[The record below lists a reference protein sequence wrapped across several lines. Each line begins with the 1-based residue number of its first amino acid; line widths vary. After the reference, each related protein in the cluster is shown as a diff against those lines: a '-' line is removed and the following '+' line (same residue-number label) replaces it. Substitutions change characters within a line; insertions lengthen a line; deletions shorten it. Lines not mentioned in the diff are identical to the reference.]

1 MMKKLFSR
9 QTVLPGLSALALALA
24 ASQAYASASIRPVLT
39 DMPPSEKPYQMTW
52 VGADENVRPEL
63 RNSVYIASFG
73 SSSGTEGENRL
84 NSDNPDLPLSQRF
97 AVEGYPRFIQIKD
110 NGEVI
115 RWDVKDYPAYQDS
128 GENKHGTQ
136 AEFATFLEHYNSPE
150 AKPLSVLNY
159 LQPLHSVDYRD
170 GKLLG
175 QQTFIGK
182 YVLWDMSKPV
192 TAKDGKGLLGTDSVQ
207 INKGTAFDNWKEV
220 RIRLSRFSADGKTVY
235 GVVRS
240 EAEDPDDKEFS
251 VDLTWFGTGDLRNGH
266 TLKRQSIKNAS
277 SGHALFLT
285 EDSIYTGG
293 KDIRKTDIKSGKVTT
308 YKINGDIDYGEA
320 SPSFLNMI
328 VDEKN
333 NLIYTLNSRDID
345 PDETDAKTYGE
356 YLDKFKE
363 FAGAHKHGLYVFDIN
378 KDDTLT
384 LKNYVPMVQPVELVL
399 SSDGKTLFANDRME
413 RTVSA
418 YDIAGDMKVKDSV
431 TTTCHNSNL
440 VRDGNDNVYV
450 TSVYTYQFRLAG
462 AGDKNCNSISKISF
476 E

>member
-1 MMKKLFSR
+1 MKKLFSR

-63 RNSVYIASFG
+63 RNSVYVASFG

-110 NGEVI
+110 SGEVI

-136 AEFATFLEHYNSPE
+136 AEFATFLKHYNSPE

-192 TAKDGKGLLGTDSVQ
+192 AAKDGKGLLGTDSVQ

-220 RIRLSRFSADGKTVY
+220 RVRLSRFSTDGKTVY
-235 GVVRS
+235 GVIRS
-240 EAEDPDDKEFS
+240 EAEDPDDEEFS
-251 VDLTWFGTGDLRNGH
+251 VDLTWFGTGDLRNGN

-308 YKINGDIDYGEA
+308 YKINGDTDYGEA

-333 NLIYTLNSRDID
+333 NRIYTLNSRDID
-345 PDETDAKTYGE
+345 PDETDAKTYDE

-378 KDDTLT
+378 TDDTLT

-399 SSDGKTLFANDRME
+399 SGDGKTLFANDRMA

-450 TSVYTYQFRLAG
+450 TSVYTYQLRLAG

>member
-1 MMKKLFSR
+1 MKKLFSR

-192 TAKDGKGLLGTDSVQ
+192 AAKDGKGLLGTDNIQ

-220 RIRLSRFSADGKTVY
+220 RVRLSRFSVDGKTVY
-235 GVVRS
+235 GVIRS
-240 EAEDPDDKEFS
+240 EAEDPDDEEFS
-251 VDLTWFGTGDLRNGH
+251 VDLTWFGTGDLRNGN

-333 NLIYTLNSRDID
+333 NRIYTLNSRDID
-345 PDETDAKTYGE
+345 PDETDAKTYDE

-399 SSDGKTLFANDRME
+399 SGDGKTLFANDRME

-450 TSVYTYQFRLAG
+450 TSVYTYQLRLAG